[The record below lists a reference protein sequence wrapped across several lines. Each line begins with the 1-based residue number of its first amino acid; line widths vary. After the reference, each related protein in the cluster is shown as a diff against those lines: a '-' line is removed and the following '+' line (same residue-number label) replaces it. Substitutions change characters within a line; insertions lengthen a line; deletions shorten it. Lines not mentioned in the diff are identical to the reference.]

1 MNTSKGF
8 LNPALVAYFET
19 AFFLHSG
26 NMHLSQKWYAK
37 VVQMQKTD
45 KQISEF
51 LHKRNV
57 MSSSLSPHDNPILLK
72 ITGTNRA
79 ISIKITNFAVDFL
92 R

>member
-1 MNTSKGF
+1 
-8 LNPALVAYFET
+8 
-19 AFFLHSG
+19 
-26 NMHLSQKWYAK
+26 
-37 VVQMQKTD
+37 MQKTD
-45 KQISEF
+45 KQITEF

-57 MSSSLSPHDNPILLK
+57 MSSSLSPHNNPILLK